1 MLKRKQSPH
10 FLTTIKQL
18 QISKVD
24 KTQPNFS
31 VNLVPLD
38 LRNWWVSRWSFH
50 QNHLEGLLKLKWLNP
65 TLRVSFSRSGVG
77 PGNLHV
83 LTISQTR
90 LILIW
95 GPHFWSAAE
104 KSSYKITLYCSR
116 ALPIPKGLCW
126 LLLPQEISAL
136 SRASPSGKKS

>member
-38 LRNWWVSRWSFH
+38 LRNWWLLRWSFH

-90 LILIW
+90 LIPIW
-95 GPHFWSAAE
+95 GPHF
-104 KSSYKITLYCSR
+104 
-116 ALPIPKGLCW
+116 
-126 LLLPQEISAL
+126 
-136 SRASPSGKKS
+136 